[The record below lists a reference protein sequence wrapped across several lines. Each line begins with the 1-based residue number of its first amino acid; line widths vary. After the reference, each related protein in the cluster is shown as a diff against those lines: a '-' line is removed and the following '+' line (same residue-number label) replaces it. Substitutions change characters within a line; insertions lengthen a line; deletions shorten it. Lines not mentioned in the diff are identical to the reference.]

1 MTEKG
6 PATFFGVGFFR
17 VAGILPRF
25 GGWHLFFLG
34 WRGLERAPR
43 RSFSMAAFDRITC
56 DPNVLGGKAC
66 VRGLRISV
74 ALLVNLIASGMA
86 PGEILAEYPSLE
98 PDDITQA
105 LHYVAWLAEETVL
118 PSETAPA

>member
-1 MTEKG
+1 
-6 PATFFGVGFFR
+6 
-17 VAGILPRF
+17 
-25 GGWHLFFLG
+25 
-34 WRGLERAPR
+34 
-43 RSFSMAAFDRITC
+43 MAAFDRITC

-74 ALLVNLIASGMA
+74 ALLINLIASGMT

-98 PDDITQA
+98 ADDITQA
-105 LHYVAWLAEETVL
+105 LHYVAWLAGETVL

>member
-1 MTEKG
+1 
-6 PATFFGVGFFR
+6 
-17 VAGILPRF
+17 
-25 GGWHLFFLG
+25 
-34 WRGLERAPR
+34 
-43 RSFSMAAFDRITC
+43 MAAFDRITC

-74 ALLVNLIASGMA
+74 ALRVNLIASGMT

>member
-1 MTEKG
+1 
-6 PATFFGVGFFR
+6 
-17 VAGILPRF
+17 
-25 GGWHLFFLG
+25 
-34 WRGLERAPR
+34 
-43 RSFSMAAFDRITC
+43 MAAFDRITC

-74 ALLVNLIASGMA
+74 ALIVNLIASGMT

-105 LHYVAWLAEETVL
+105 LHSVAWLAEETVL

>member
-1 MTEKG
+1 MT
-6 PATFFGVGFFR
+6 
-17 VAGILPRF
+17 
-25 GGWHLFFLG
+25 
-34 WRGLERAPR
+34 
-43 RSFSMAAFDRITC
+43 
-56 DPNVLGGKAC
+56 
-66 VRGLRISV
+66 
-74 ALLVNLIASGMA
+74 